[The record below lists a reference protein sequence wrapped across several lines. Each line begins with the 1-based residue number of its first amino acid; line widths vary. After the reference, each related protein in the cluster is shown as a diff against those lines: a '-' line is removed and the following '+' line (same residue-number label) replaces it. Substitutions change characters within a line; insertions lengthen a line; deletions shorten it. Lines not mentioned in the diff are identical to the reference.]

1 MELPLEAGA
10 TSEPTVPAL
19 SQPCPSLV
27 GGTGQ
32 VQVLQDGRSRED
44 LAQDLLAHVL
54 RRSEKAPLLLVK
66 AVEVQS
72 KTQRS
77 AIRIRSKQL
86 PPVSWRA
93 PLAAAFPA
101 GPLPKNVVLRTN
113 TDAINRHQLFGTPAE
128 TQVWVDIMVPSWQH
142 GSYMKVGQV

>member
-1 MELPLEAGA
+1 MHESLNLTTKRPLACCGGADGVAFGGRRYICTATGRSLP
-10 TSEPTVPAL
+10 

-32 VQVLQDGRSRED
+32 VQVLQDGRSRKD

-54 RRSEKAPLLLVK
+54 RRSEEAPLLVK
-66 AVEVQS
+66 AVEVQN
-72 KTQRS
+72 KTQRSAKEVPKKCQRS

-93 PLAAAFPA
+93 PLAAAFPV
-101 GPLPKNVVLRTN
+101 GPLPKNVVLRTSLN
-113 TDAINRHQLFGTPAE
+113 
-128 TQVWVDIMVPSWQH
+128 QH
-142 GSYMKVGQV
+142 

>member
-1 MELPLEAGA
+1 MHESLNLTTKRPLACCGGA
-10 TSEPTVPAL
+10 DGAAFGGRRYICTATPRPP

-27 GGTGQ
+27 GGTRQ

-54 RRSEKAPLLLVK
+54 RRSEKAPLLLVR
-66 AVEVQS
+66 AVEVQN

-93 PLAAAFPA
+93 PLAAVFPA
-101 GPLPKNVVLRTN
+101 GPLPKNVVLRTSLN
-113 TDAINRHQLFGTPAE
+113 
-128 TQVWVDIMVPSWQH
+128 QH
-142 GSYMKVGQV
+142 